1 MALAPAR
8 TDDQGRTA
16 GAFRA
21 AVLAAW
27 TPRPRLTVSE
37 IAQRD
42 LVLSREYSKEPGAI
56 RLART
61 PFLRDPMD
69 CLSPDHPALTVVFKG
84 PVQIGKTI
92 IGQAFIAAVVGYY
105 PGPMLVVTD
114 TDTKAEEFSKYRLD
128 MMIRD
133 SPHLR
138 SRVAE
143 AKSRSRDN
151 TIKMKTFPGGYLKLV
166 GAQSAS
172 GLTSMTC
179 RYVLLDEADDH
190 KANVSY
196 AGSSVSLALGRQTTY
211 GEMRK
216 TLIVSSPKVKGDSEI
231 EAWYER
237 GDRRRYWV
245 PCPRCGEFQ
254 VLEWRDPDTG
264 AFRLVWPQGHPDE
277 ARYLCARCGAA
288 WENRDKNALLPA
300 GEWRPDRPD
309 LGEGGTIVSF
319 ALNALYSPVGMYSWA
334 DMARQWEKANERV
347 RAGDIEELRAFVNT
361 RLAESF
367 AEPGEQ
373 IDPNALANR
382 LDPDWDAVPAGV
394 LCIVIGVD
402 VQDDRIEAVT
412 LGIGAGWEMWVLS
425 YNVILSD
432 PLDQQTWTALDTL
445 VLRHWQTEDGRPL
458 RAAATCVDSGHRTQA
473 VYDYA
478 RTRKRW
484 GVRAI
489 KGVGGPAKPIWD
501 KAIRKA
507 GKLKHQGQFYA
518 VGTDST
524 KDKLHECL
532 KVTLPGPKFLHVPAR
547 IPRAYPDWF
556 EQLTAERKV
565 HYREKGKEVRGWR
578 PITEGRRNEVLDT
591 MVYALAAA
599 YSVQMGRPGFFDP
612 RAAPEPPPTR
622 EPDPTPVLPRPDP
635 ITPPTPPNRAWMGN
649 AAPREHRPRE
659 SRRGVGADWWSR
671 RGPGRGRDRW

>member
-1 MALAPAR
+1 MTPAPAGR
-8 TDDQGRTA
+8 TDPARSARAMRSVLLA
-16 GAFRA
+16 GFE
-21 AVLAAW
+21 
-27 TPRPRLTVSE
+27 PPPRLRVSE
-37 IAQRD
+37 IAERD

-61 PFLRDPMD
+61 PFLREPMD
-69 CLSPDHPALTVVFKG
+69 RLSPEDRAQTIVFMG

-133 SPHLR
+133 SSHLR
-138 SRVAE
+138 SRVAV

-151 TIKMKTFPGGYLKLV
+151 TIKLKTFPGGYLKLV

-211 GEMRK
+211 GDMRK

-231 EAWYER
+231 EAWFER
-237 GDRRRYWV
+237 GDRRRFWV

-254 VLEWRDPDTG
+254 VLQWRDPETG
-264 AFRLVWPQGHPDE
+264 VFRLVWPKGRPEE
-277 ARYLCARCGAA
+277 ARYICAHCGAA
-288 WENRDKNALLPA
+288 WENRDKNAFLPA
-300 GEWRPDRPD
+300 GEWRAERPD
-309 LGEGGTIVSF
+309 LGENGTIASY

-334 DMARQWEKANERV
+334 DMARQWEKATERV
-347 RAGDIEELRAFVNT
+347 KAGDIEELRAFVNT

-367 AEPGEQ
+367 EEPGEQ

-402 VQDDRIEAVT
+402 VQDDRVEVVT
-412 LGIGAGWEMWVLS
+412 LGIGAGWEMWILA

-432 PLDQQTWTALDTL
+432 PLDRQTWAALDDL
-445 VLRHWQTEDGRPL
+445 VLRRWQTEDGRTL
-458 RAAATCVDSGHRTQA
+458 RAAATCVDSGHRTQS

-478 RTRKRW
+478 RTRKKW

-501 KAIRKA
+501 KAIRRA

-518 VGTDST
+518 VGTDTT

-547 IPRAYPDWF
+547 IPRTYPDWF

-565 HYREKGKEVRGWR
+565 NYREKGKEVRGWR
-578 PITEGRRNEVLDT
+578 LVTEGRRNEVLDT

-599 YSVQMGRPGFFDP
+599 YSVQMGRPGFFDARVEAP
-612 RAAPEPPPTR
+612 GATVEPAAPAPSAPA
-622 EPDPTPVLPRPDP
+622 PVPE
-635 ITPPTPPNRAWMGN
+635 RAWH
-649 AAPREHRPRE
+649 APGRPAQPRT
-659 SRRGVGADWWSR
+659 RGVVRGKGVDFWTQ
-671 RGPGRGRDRW
+671 RGPRRGRDRDRW

>member
-1 MALAPAR
+1 MTPAPAGR
-8 TDDQGRTA
+8 TDPARSARAMRSVLLA
-16 GAFRA
+16 GFE
-21 AVLAAW
+21 
-27 TPRPRLTVSE
+27 PPPRLRVSE
-37 IAQRD
+37 IAERD

-61 PFLRDPMD
+61 PFLREPMD
-69 CLSPDHPALTVVFKG
+69 RLSPEDRAQTIVFMG

-138 SRVAE
+138 SRVAV

-151 TIKMKTFPGGYLKLV
+151 TIKLKTFPGGYLKLV

-211 GEMRK
+211 GDMRK

-231 EAWYER
+231 EAWFER
-237 GDRRRYWV
+237 GDRRRFWV

-254 VLEWRDPDTG
+254 VLQWRDPETG
-264 AFRLVWPQGHPDE
+264 AFRLVWPKGRPEE
-277 ARYLCARCGAA
+277 ARYICAHCGAA
-288 WENRDKNALLPA
+288 WENRDKNAFLPA
-300 GEWRPDRPD
+300 GEWRAERPD
-309 LGEGGTIVSF
+309 LGENGTIASY

-334 DMARQWEKANERV
+334 EMARQWEKATERV
-347 RAGDIEELRAFVNT
+347 KAGDIEELRAFVNT

-367 AEPGEQ
+367 EEPGEQ

-402 VQDDRIEAVT
+402 VQDDRVEVVT
-412 LGIGAGWEMWVLS
+412 LGIGAGWEMWILA

-432 PLDQQTWTALDTL
+432 PLDRQTWTALDEL
-445 VLRHWQTEDGRPL
+445 VLRRWQTEDGRTL
-458 RAAATCVDSGHRTQA
+458 RAAATCVDSGHRTQS

-501 KAIRKA
+501 KAIRRA

-518 VGTDST
+518 VGTDTT

-532 KVTLPGPKFLHVPAR
+532 KVNLPGPKFLHVPAR
-547 IPRAYPDWF
+547 IPRTYPDWF

-565 HYREKGKEVRGWR
+565 NYREKGKEVRGWR
-578 PITEGRRNEVLDT
+578 LVTEGRRNEVLDT

-599 YSVQMGRPGFFDP
+599 YSVQMGRPGFFDARVEAP
-612 RAAPEPPPTR
+612 VATVEPAAPAPSAPAPAPE
-622 EPDPTPVLPRPDP
+622 
-635 ITPPTPPNRAWMGN
+635 RAWH
-649 AAPREHRPRE
+649 APGRPAQPRTRGVVRGKGVDFWTQRGP
-659 SRRGVGADWWSR
+659 RRGG
-671 RGPGRGRDRW
+671 DRERW

>member
-1 MALAPAR
+1 MTPAPAGR
-8 TDDQGRTA
+8 TDPARSARAMRSVLLA
-16 GAFRA
+16 GFE
-21 AVLAAW
+21 
-27 TPRPRLTVSE
+27 PPPRLRVSE
-37 IAQRD
+37 IAERD

-61 PFLRDPMD
+61 PFLREPMD
-69 CLSPDHPALTVVFKG
+69 RLSPEDRAQTIVFMG

-138 SRVAE
+138 SRVAV

-151 TIKMKTFPGGYLKLV
+151 TIKLKTFPGGYLKLV

-211 GEMRK
+211 GDMRK

-231 EAWYER
+231 EAWFER
-237 GDRRRYWV
+237 GDRRRFWV

-254 VLEWRDPDTG
+254 VLQWRDPETG
-264 AFRLVWPQGHPDE
+264 AFRLVWPKGRPEE
-277 ARYLCARCGAA
+277 ARYICAHCGAA
-288 WENRDKNALLPA
+288 WENRDKNAFLPA
-300 GEWRPDRPD
+300 GEWRAERPD
-309 LGEGGTIVSF
+309 LGENGTIASY

-334 DMARQWEKANERV
+334 EMARQWEKATERV
-347 RAGDIEELRAFVNT
+347 KAGDIEELRAFVNT

-367 AEPGEQ
+367 EEPGEQ

-402 VQDDRIEAVT
+402 VQDDRVEVVT
-412 LGIGAGWEMWVLS
+412 LGIGAGWEMWILA

-432 PLDQQTWTALDTL
+432 PLDRQTWTALDEL
-445 VLRHWQTEDGRPL
+445 VLRRWQTEDGRTL
-458 RAAATCVDSGHRTQA
+458 RAAATCVDSGHRTQS

-478 RTRKRW
+478 RTRKKW

-501 KAIRKA
+501 KAIRRA

-518 VGTDST
+518 VGTDTT

-532 KVTLPGPKFLHVPAR
+532 KVNLPGPKFLHVPAR
-547 IPRAYPDWF
+547 IPRTYPDWF

-565 HYREKGKEVRGWR
+565 NYREKGKEVRGWR
-578 PITEGRRNEVLDT
+578 LVTEGRRNEVLDT

-599 YSVQMGRPGFFDP
+599 YSVQMGRPGFFDARVEALAATVEP
-612 RAAPEPPPTR
+612 AAPAPSAPA
-622 EPDPTPVLPRPDP
+622 PVPE
-635 ITPPTPPNRAWMGN
+635 RAWH
-649 AAPREHRPRE
+649 APGRPAQPRT
-659 SRRGVGADWWSR
+659 RGVVRGKGVDFWTQ
-671 RGPGRGRDRW
+671 RGPRRGRDRDRW

>member
-1 MALAPAR
+1 MTLAPAPAV
-8 TDDQGRTA
+8 DQGRQA
-16 GAFRA
+16 DALAR
-21 AVLAAW
+21 VLGAAW
-27 TPRPRLTVSE
+27 IPRPHLHVSE
-37 IAQRD
+37 IAERD
-42 LVLSREYSKEPGAI
+42 LVLSREYSKEPGPI

-61 PFLRDPMD
+61 PFLREPMD
-69 CLSPDHPALTVVFKG
+69 CLSPDNPALTVVVMK
-84 PVQIGKTI
+84 PVQIGGTI
-92 IGQAFIAAVVGYY
+92 VGQAFIASVVGYY
-105 PGPMLVVTD
+105 PGPMLVVVD

-133 SPHLR
+133 SAYLR

-143 AKSRSRDN
+143 AKSRNRDN
-151 TIKMKTFPGGYLKLV
+151 TIKMKSFPGGYLKLV
-166 GAQSAS
+166 GAQAAS
-172 GLTSMTC
+172 GLTSTTF

-211 GEMRK
+211 DQMRK

-231 EAWYER
+231 ETWFNR

-254 VLEWRDPDTG
+254 VLQWRDPETG
-264 AFRLVWPQGHPDE
+264 AYRLVWPASHPEE
-277 ARYLCARCGAA
+277 ARYICAHCGAA
-288 WENRDKNALLPA
+288 WENRDKNTFLPA
-300 GEWRPDRPD
+300 GQWRAERPD
-309 LGEGGTIVSF
+309 LGEAGTIASF

-334 DMARQWEKANERV
+334 DMARQWERATERV
-347 RAGDIEELRAFVNT
+347 KAGDIEELRSFVNT
-361 RLAESF
+361 RLAETF

-382 LDPDWDAVPAGV
+382 LDPDWDRVPAGV

-402 VQDDRIEAVT
+402 VQDNRLEAVT
-412 LGIGAGWEMWVLS
+412 LGIGAGWELFVLS

-432 PLDQQTWTALDTL
+432 PLDQSTWTALDAL
-445 VLRHWQTEDGRPL
+445 VLRRWETEDGRTL

-478 RTRKRW
+478 RTRKKW

-489 KGVGGPAKPIWD
+489 KGVGGPGKPIWD
-501 KAIRKA
+501 KAPRKG
-507 GKLKHQGQFYA
+507 GKVKYLGQFFA
-518 VGTDST
+518 IGTDTT

-547 IPRAYPDWF
+547 IPRTYPDWF
-556 EQLTAERKV
+556 EQLTAERRV
-565 HYREKGKEVRGWR
+565 NYREKGKEIRGWR

-612 RAAPEPPPTR
+612 RAAVEVPTTDPGPAAVPPP
-622 EPDPTPVLPRPDP
+622 V
-635 ITPPTPPNRAWMGN
+635 NRAWSE
-649 AAPREHRPRE
+649 PRRPAHPQPRGE
-659 SRRGVGADWWSR
+659 RRGVGSDFWR
-671 RGPGRGRDRW
+671 ERGPKRGRDPW

>member
-1 MALAPAR
+1 MTPAPREDTGRSQAALHAAV
-8 TDDQGRTA
+8 
-16 GAFRA
+16 RA
-21 AVLAAW
+21 ACA
-27 TPRPRLTVSE
+27 PRSRLLVSE
-37 IAQRD
+37 IAERD
-42 LVLSREYSKEPGAI
+42 LVLSREYSKEPGPI

-61 PFLRDPMD
+61 PFLREPMD
-69 CLSPDHPALTVVFKG
+69 CLSPDSPALTVVFMK
-84 PVQIGKTI
+84 PVQIGGTV
-92 IGQAFIAAVVGYY
+92 IGQAFIASVVGYY

-133 SPHLR
+133 SPYLR

-143 AKSRSRDN
+143 AKSRNRDN
-151 TIKMKTFPGGYLKLV
+151 TIKVKTFPGGYLKLV
-166 GAQSAS
+166 GAQAAS
-172 GLTSMTC
+172 GLTSTTC

-196 AGSSVSLALGRQTTY
+196 AGSSVSLALGRQTSY
-211 GEMRK
+211 DDMRK

-231 EAWYER
+231 EAWFQR
-237 GDRRRYWV
+237 GDQRRYWV

-254 VLEWRDPDTG
+254 ILEWRDPETG
-264 AFRLVWPQGHPDE
+264 AFRLVWPAGHPEE
-277 ARYLCARCGAA
+277 ARYICAHCGAA
-288 WENRDKNALLPA
+288 WENGDKNFFLPL
-300 GEWRPDRPD
+300 GQWRPDRPD
-309 LGEGGTIVSF
+309 LGENGTIASF
-319 ALNALYSPVGMYSWA
+319 AINALYSPVGMYSWA
-334 DMARQWEKANERV
+334 AMARQWERANDRLK
-347 RAGDIEELRAFVNT
+347 AGDIEELRSFVNT
-361 RLAESF
+361 RLAETF

-382 LDPDWDAVPAGV
+382 LDPDWDALPAGV
-394 LCIVIGVD
+394 VCIVIGVD
-402 VQDDRIEAVT
+402 VQDDRLEAVT
-412 LGIGAGWEMWVLS
+412 LGIGSGWEMWILS

-432 PLDQQTWTALDTL
+432 PLDKATWTALDDL
-445 VLRHWQTEDGRPL
+445 VLRRWQTEDGRTL

-478 RTRKRW
+478 RTRKKW

-507 GKLKHQGQFYA
+507 GKLKHQGVFYA
-518 VGTDST
+518 VGTDTT

-532 KVTLPGPKFLHVPAR
+532 KVTMPGPKFLHVPAR

-556 EQLTAERKV
+556 EQLTSERRV
-565 HYREKGKEVRGWR
+565 NYREKGKEVRGWR

-599 YSVQMGRPGFFDP
+599 YSIQMGRPGFFDP
-612 RAAPEPPPTR
+612 RALPEPAPSRAPEPAPAPPPAPA
-622 EPDPTPVLPRPDP
+622 PDPV
-635 ITPPTPPNRAWMGN
+635 NHAWMHN
-649 AAPREHRPRE
+649 APPSDARNRGRI
-659 SRRGVGADWWSR
+659 RGVGADYWAR

>member
-1 MALAPAR
+1 MRSVLLAGFEP
-8 TDDQGRTA
+8 
-16 GAFRA
+16 
-21 AVLAAW
+21 
-27 TPRPRLTVSE
+27 PPRLRVSE
-37 IAQRD
+37 IAERD

-61 PFLRDPMD
+61 PFLREPMD
-69 CLSPDHPALTVVFKG
+69 RLSPEDRAQTIVFMG

-138 SRVAE
+138 SRVAV

-151 TIKMKTFPGGYLKLV
+151 TIKLKTFPGGYLKLV

-211 GEMRK
+211 GDMRK

-231 EAWYER
+231 EAWFER
-237 GDRRRYWV
+237 GDRRRFWV

-254 VLEWRDPDTG
+254 VLQWRDPETG
-264 AFRLVWPQGHPDE
+264 AFRLVWPKGRPEE
-277 ARYLCARCGAA
+277 ARYICAHCGAA
-288 WENRDKNALLPA
+288 WENRDKNAFLPA
-300 GEWRPDRPD
+300 GEWRAERPD
-309 LGEGGTIVSF
+309 LGENGTIASY

-334 DMARQWEKANERV
+334 EMARQWEKATERV
-347 RAGDIEELRAFVNT
+347 KAGDIEELRAFVNT

-367 AEPGEQ
+367 EEPGEQ

-402 VQDDRIEAVT
+402 VQDDRVEVVT
-412 LGIGAGWEMWVLS
+412 LGIGAGWEMWILA

-432 PLDQQTWTALDTL
+432 PLDRQTWTALDEL
-445 VLRHWQTEDGRPL
+445 VLRRWQTEDGRTL
-458 RAAATCVDSGHRTQA
+458 RAAATCVDSGHRTQS

-478 RTRKRW
+478 RTRKKW

-501 KAIRKA
+501 KAIRRA

-518 VGTDST
+518 VGTDTT

-532 KVTLPGPKFLHVPAR
+532 KVNLPGPKFLHVPAR
-547 IPRAYPDWF
+547 IPRTYPDWF

-565 HYREKGKEVRGWR
+565 NYREKGKEVRGWR
-578 PITEGRRNEVLDT
+578 LVTEGRRNEVLDT

-599 YSVQMGRPGFFDP
+599 YSVQMGRPGFFDA
-612 RAAPEPPPTR
+612 RVDAPVSTVEPATSAPSAPA
-622 EPDPTPVLPRPDP
+622 PVPE
-635 ITPPTPPNRAWMGN
+635 RAWH
-649 AAPREHRPRE
+649 APGRPAQPR
-659 SRRGVGADWWSR
+659 SRGVVRGKGVDFWTQ
-671 RGPGRGRDRW
+671 RGPRRGRDRERW